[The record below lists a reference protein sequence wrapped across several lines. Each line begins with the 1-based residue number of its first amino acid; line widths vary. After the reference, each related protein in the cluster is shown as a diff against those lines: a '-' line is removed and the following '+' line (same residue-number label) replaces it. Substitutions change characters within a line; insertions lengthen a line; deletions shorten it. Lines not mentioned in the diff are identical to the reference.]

1 MYPKE
6 IRIAT
11 RKSPLALA
19 QTQLFIKHIEDYGHN
34 AKFQILQIETSGDLN
49 RNWSLSLE
57 GGKGLFTSEL
67 ERALSNGQADIAIH
81 SAKDMPTE
89 IDDSLPIAGYLL
101 REDPRDAL
109 VKISGIEAP
118 SKIATSSPRR
128 RAQGQKLFPRA
139 VWSEIRGNIETR
151 LKKVAAG
158 LCEATFLAVAG
169 LKRLK
174 IDSYRGLDIL
184 PIELDSMV
192 PAVGQGAIAVQCVK
206 GQAHFWKKFL
216 DRNTEKAVGIERLF
230 LRKLGGGCHS
240 AFAGH
245 FKDNVLHTFHEDY
258 GYQALALNDQD
269 YNNINPVIDQFIQDL
284 PYNKNG

>member
-1 MYPKE
+1 MYPKQ

-19 QTQLFIKHIEDYGHN
+19 QTQLFIQHISNNQNN
-34 AKFQILQIETSGDLN
+34 AKFQILQLETSGDLN
-49 RNWSLSLE
+49 RDWSLPLE

-67 ERALSNGQADIAIH
+67 ERALADGQADVAIH

-89 IDDSLPIAGYLL
+89 IDDSLPVAGYLN

-109 VKISGIEAP
+109 IKISGIELP

-128 RAQGQKLFPRA
+128 RAQGQKLFPHA

-169 LKRLK
+169 LNRLK
-174 IDSYRGLDIL
+174 IDSYDGLDII
-184 PIELDSMV
+184 PIAIDSMV
-192 PAVGQGAIAVQCVK
+192 PAVGQGAIAVQCK
-206 GQAHFWKKFL
+206 KEQADFWGKLL
-216 DRNTEKAVGIERLF
+216 DQNTKKAVGIEKLF
-230 LRKLGGGCHS
+230 LQKLGGGCHS
-240 AFAGH
+240 AFAGY
-245 FKDNVLHTFHEDY
+245 FEDNILHTFHEDC
-258 GYQALALNDQD
+258 GYQLLKFKTQD
-269 YNNINPVIDQFIQDL
+269 YHRLDHVMDQFIHDL
-284 PYNKNG
+284 SKLK

>member
-1 MYPKE
+1 MYPKQ

-19 QTQLFIKHIEDYGHN
+19 QTQLFIQHISNNQNN
-34 AKFQILQIETSGDLN
+34 AKFQILQLETSGDLN
-49 RNWSLSLE
+49 RDWSLPLE

-67 ERALSNGQADIAIH
+67 ERALADGQADVAIH

-89 IDDSLPIAGYLL
+89 IDDSLPVAGYLN

-109 VKISGIEAP
+109 IKISGIELP

-128 RAQGQKLFPRA
+128 RAQGQKLFPHA

-169 LKRLK
+169 LNRLK
-174 IDSYRGLDIL
+174 IDSYDGLDII
-184 PIELDSMV
+184 PIAIDSMV
-192 PAVGQGAIAVQCVK
+192 PAVGQGAIAVQCK
-206 GQAHFWKKFL
+206 KEQADFWGKLL
-216 DRNTEKAVGIERLF
+216 DQNTKKAVGIEKLF
-230 LRKLGGGCHS
+230 LQKLGGGCHS
-240 AFAGH
+240 AFAGY
-245 FKDNVLHTFHEDY
+245 FEDNILHTFHEDC
-258 GYQALALNDQD
+258 GYQLLKFKTQD
-269 YNNINPVIDQFIQDL
+269 YHRLNNVMDQFIYDL
-284 PYNKNG
+284 SKLK